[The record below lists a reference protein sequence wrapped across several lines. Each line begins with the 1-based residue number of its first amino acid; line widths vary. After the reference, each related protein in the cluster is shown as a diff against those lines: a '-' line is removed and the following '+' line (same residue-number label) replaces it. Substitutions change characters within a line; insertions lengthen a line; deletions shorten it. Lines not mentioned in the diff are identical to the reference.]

1 MDRCTQYLSP
11 LGPLLLT
18 SDGEALTGLWI
29 EGQPA
34 PRETIPE
41 DPELPLFRQTKSWL
55 DAYFGGLA
63 PDPAELPLAPAGSP
77 FRQQVWSLLLEIP
90 WGETRSYGEIAR
102 EIARAHREKPNVRS
116 GRRRC
121 RGEQS
126 HRHYHTLSP
135 DHRHQWRADRLCRRA
150 GQEDLAPGPRGSQDP
165 EGSSDITGKAGR
177 FCARLSVSLCGKP
190 PSFFSTCRW
199 RRR

>member
-1 MDRCTQYLSP
+1 MDHCTKYLSP

-34 PRETIPE
+34 PRERMPE

-55 DAYFGGLA
+55 DAYFSGLA

-102 EIARAHREKPNVRS
+102 EIARRTGKSRMSAQAVGGAVGSNPISIIIPCHRIIGANGALTGYAGGLDKKIWLLGHEGHRI
-116 GRRRC
+116 
-121 RGEQS
+121 RG
-126 HRHYHTLSP
+126 
-135 DHRHQWRADRLCRRA
+135 DRL
-150 GQEDLAPGPRGSQDP
+150 
-165 EGSSDITGKAGR
+165 I
-177 FCARLSVSLCGKP
+177 
-190 PSFFSTCRW
+190 
-199 RRR
+199 